1 MLVSWNWL
9 NDYVALDMTPA
20 ELSHRLMM
28 AGLNHESTTEVAG
41 DFCVDLEITS
51 NRPDCL
57 GHIGIA
63 REVSVLW
70 KRGLC
75 IPAATPAAS
84 TVPVAGLAAVAIESP
99 TLCPRY
105 IARVIRGCRIGASPE
120 WLANRL
126 RTVGVAVINN
136 VVDITNYVLLE
147 CGQPLHAFD
156 LSRLRQRRIV
166 VREARANE
174 PFLAIDHKPYALQAG
189 MCVIADAERPVAVGG
204 VMGGADTE
212 VTPSTTELLIEAADF
227 LPRSIRATA
236 RALNLHSPSSYRFE
250 RGVDPEAIDWASR
263 RCCELILELA
273 GGELAAGSI
282 DVGPAAAGQAPLGS
296 ATGSTTGA
304 GTGSGIGA
312 MAGRAPVTLRWSQ
325 LARILGIEIPADEA
339 ARILTA
345 LGNRET
351 ARDAHGVTV
360 VPPSWRR
367 DLSREIDLVEEVAR
381 IHGYEAIPEDVQ
393 VPMAPSHR
401 TDEDRVLRR
410 VRELLAAAGFDEAMT
425 VSVVREELS
434 KAFSP
439 WTLAEPL
446 VSGTPILRGAD
457 RLRRSLVPS
466 LLEAR
471 RINESL
477 ANPLAELF
485 ETAAIYLPR
494 EDALPEEKWALGVV
508 SGRDFTAVKGV
519 IEALLHALCPAAA
532 FTVAVTDQPLFHPDR
547 ACHLLL
553 NGQTLGYLG
562 ELSAPGLRQFE
573 LRTATV
579 AAELDL
585 RVIAR
590 VAELVRKFTPLSPFP
605 AITRDLNLVVDEAI
619 RWNALSTAVQAVGG
633 AWLEAVEY
641 RETYRDP
648 AKDGPRKK
656 RLLLSLVLRSPDRTL
671 TSEEA
676 DAVRDAVVAACHSQ
690 LGATLLA

>member
-1 MLVSWNWL
+1 
-9 NDYVALDMTPA
+9 
-20 ELSHRLMM
+20 
-28 AGLNHESTTEVAG
+28 
-41 DFCVDLEITS
+41 
-51 NRPDCL
+51 L
-57 GHIGIA
+57 GHLGIA
-63 REVSVLW
+63 REVAVLW
-70 KRGLC
+70 NRGLC
-75 IPAATPAAS
+75 VPAATPPTGAATAS
-84 TVPVAGLAAVAIESP
+84 QWASVAVESP
-99 TLCPRY
+99 ALCPRY
-105 IARVIRGCRIGASPE
+105 IARVVRGCRIGPSPE

-156 LSRLRQRRIV
+156 LGKLRQRRIV
-166 VREARANE
+166 VREARSNE
-174 PFLAIDHKPYALQAG
+174 PFLAIDHKTYALQPG

-212 VTPSTTELLIEAADF
+212 VSPATTELLIEAADF

-273 GGELAAGSI
+273 GGELAAGAI
-282 DVGPAAAGQAPLGS
+282 DVGPAATG
-296 ATGSTTGA
+296 ATGAAASA
-304 GTGSGIGA
+304 PA
-312 MAGRAPVTLRWSQ
+312 AGRGPVTLRWSQ
-325 LARILGIEIPADEA
+325 LARVLGIEIPPSEA
-339 ARILTA
+339 ARILAA

-351 ARDAHGVTV
+351 ARDERGVTV
-360 VPPSWRR
+360 IPPSWRR
-367 DLSREIDLVEEVAR
+367 DLTREIDLVEEVAR
-381 IHGYEAIPEDVQ
+381 IHGYEAIPEDVH

-434 KAFSP
+434 SAFSP
-439 WTLAEPL
+439 WTQAEPL

-477 ANPLAELF
+477 ANPIAELF

-494 EDALPEEKWALGVV
+494 AGALPEEKWALGVV
-508 SGRDFTAVKGV
+508 SGRDFHAVKGV
-519 IEALLHALCPAAA
+519 IEALLGSLCPSATC
-532 FTVAVTDQPLFHPDR
+532 TVAATDQPLFHPDR
-547 ACHLLL
+547 ACQWLL
-553 NGQTLGYLG
+553 NGETLGYLG
-562 ELSAPGLRQFE
+562 ELSGPGLRRFE
-573 LRTATV
+573 LRGATV

-585 RVIAR
+585 RVVAR
-590 VAELVRKFTPLSPFP
+590 AAELVRKFSPLSPFP
-605 AITRDLNLVVDEAI
+605 AITRDLNLVVDEGI
-619 RWNALSTAVQAVGG
+619 RWNALADVVRAVGG
-633 AWLEAVEY
+633 EWLEGVEY
-641 RETYRDP
+641 RETYRDL

-656 RLLLSLVLRSPDRTL
+656 RLLLSLVLRSTDRTL

-676 DAVRDAVVAACHSQ
+676 DGVRNQVVAACHER
-690 LGATLLA
+690 LGAVLLG